1 LKELREEYPL
11 IQFPEIDPLTK
22 EINAFTEG
30 KKNTKTYEVRAYL
43 F

>member
-1 LKELREEYPL
+1 M
-11 IQFPEIDPLTK
+11 IQFPDIDPLTK